1 MKSSKLSFE
10 DKISEINQEIN
21 KRRHKWNLTTL
32 AWMDFSDV
40 SQILRIHIFKK
51 WNLYDSAKPLAP
63 WVNTIISNQIKNLIR
78 NNYSN
83 FTRPCL
89 KCSASDSENG
99 CAIYGAQCSS
109 CPLYA
114 NWEKNKK
121 SAHDTK
127 LTLSIEN
134 HSQEINSIP
143 NDNLNVEESAKN
155 IHFKMSKVLKP
166 IEWKIY
172 TYLYIEGKNEEQVAK
187 LMGYRT
193 SEKNR
198 MAGYKQIKNVK
209 KDQTFSIPYKRV
221 PNLSSGLFIF
231 SALEFFFFLLQS
243 FLPVI

>member
-1 MKSSKLSFE
+1 MAQKIKFE
-10 DKISEINQEIN
+10 NCIDQINTEIL
-21 KRRHKWNLTTL
+21 KRKNKWNLTAI
-32 AWMDFSDV
+32 AWMDFNDV
-40 SQILRIHIFKK
+40 SQILRFHIYKK
-51 WNLYDSAKPLAP
+51 WHLYNTRKPLAP

-89 KCSASDSENG
+89 KCAASDSDNG
-99 CAIYGAQCSS
+99 CAIYGAQCNS

-134 HSQEINSIP
+134 HVQEINSIP
-143 NDNLNVEESAKN
+143 NNNLNMEKSAKN
-155 IHFKMSKVLKP
+155 IHAKMSKVLKP

-198 MAGYKQIKNVK
+198 VAGYKQIKNIKKSILVKVK
-209 KDQTFSIPYKRV
+209 KHLYNGDIDIS
-221 PNLSSGLFIF
+221 
-231 SALEFFFFLLQS
+231 
-243 FLPVI
+243 